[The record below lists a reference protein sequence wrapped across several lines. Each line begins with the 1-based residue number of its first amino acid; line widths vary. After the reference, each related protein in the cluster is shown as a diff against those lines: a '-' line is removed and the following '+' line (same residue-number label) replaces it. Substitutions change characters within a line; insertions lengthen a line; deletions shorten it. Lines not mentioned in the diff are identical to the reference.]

1 MEHRSDASGPKG
13 RLPNASKPE
22 RRIPALLLATI
33 VLTALSP
40 LLSNAGGESP
50 EQGESGWQVNVIG
63 PELVSIVPHDPT
75 AFTQGLEIH
84 NGKFYEST
92 GLYGESSVRIVNMST
107 GEIEVQH
114 NLSNEYFGE
123 GLTIWNGSV
132 IQLTWRE
139 NTGFIYE
146 LETLE
151 PIGNFSYSGEGWGVC
166 SDGDEI
172 WMSDGGSTIKRL
184 SEDFS
189 TVEEELQVLVEGLA
203 LDRWNELECAGSVIA
218 ANRWYDDSIYLIDH
232 HHQGRVCEK
241 VDFTAIREQF
251 ETEDSGVLNGIAYDE
266 DSETWWVTGKNWSN
280 YYEVVID
287 FQTEFDDNCE
297 RIPSENCEDNST
309 RCGVSYFTA
318 SDGFIS
324 HIPFYLLL
332 VVALL
337 YVRNMTGAK
346 RQTEKPPRL
355 SEDK

>member
-13 RLPNASKPE
+13 RLPNASKPA
-22 RRIPALLLATI
+22 RRIPALLIATI

-50 EQGESGWQVNVIG
+50 EQGESGWQVKVIE

-107 GEIEVQH
+107 GEIEVQY
-114 NLSNEYFGE
+114 NLSAEYFGE

-151 PIGNFSYSGEGWGVC
+151 PIGNFTYSGEGWGLC
-166 SDGDEI
+166 ARDDEI
-172 WMSDGGSTIKRL
+172 WMSDGGSSIKRM

-189 TVEEELQVLVEGLA
+189 TVEEEIEVQVHGLN
-203 LDRWNELECAGSVIA
+203 LDRWNELECQGFIF
-218 ANRWYDDSIYLIDH
+218 ANRWYDDSIYSIDRRYYS
-232 HHQGRVCEK
+232 GRVCEM
-241 VDFTAIREQF
+241 VDFSHLRERF
-251 ETEDSGVLNGIAYDE
+251 ETEESGVLNGIAYDNE
-266 DSETWWVTGKNWSN
+266 SKTWWVTGKNWSN
-280 YYEVVID
+280 YYEVEIT
-287 FQTEFDDNCE
+287 FSIYLGDNCQE
-297 RIPSENCEDNST
+297 IILEHPRTPGLRGLIEELNLSPS
-309 RCGVSYFTA
+309 FTTVLVYSA
-318 SDGFIS
+318 IFLILIS
-324 HIPFYLLL
+324 PYVFYRRL
-332 VVALL
+332 
-337 YVRNMTGAK
+337 K